1 MIPNRQSKSQMC
13 RPFAVLRDKRDQQ
26 TSLARDLRQQTV
38 HPRLLESTLER
49 KDYDLGFLM
58 ALMSSS
64 RLIIVRGESSRPRRE
79 GLTRC
84 PQSMISIVV
93 GQTDPIPSYLCRQKS
108 KDFSANPNSFRQ
120 KEELRC
126 RSASEQAERGPICFL
141 GGGLT
146 A

>member
-1 MIPNRQSKSQMC
+1 
-13 RPFAVLRDKRDQQ
+13 
-26 TSLARDLRQQTV
+26 
-38 HPRLLESTLER
+38 
-49 KDYDLGFLM
+49 M

-108 KDFSANPNSFRQ
+108 KDFSANPNSFNPNSSDVGRKAQQGPKKSDRRPLEVRKLVQ
-120 KEELRC
+120 KSDLILGWALALAMAK
-126 RSASEQAERGPICFL
+126 ASDAGGPSKLQKF
-141 GGGLT
+141 GRKSPVGSSPKSPT
-146 A
+146 